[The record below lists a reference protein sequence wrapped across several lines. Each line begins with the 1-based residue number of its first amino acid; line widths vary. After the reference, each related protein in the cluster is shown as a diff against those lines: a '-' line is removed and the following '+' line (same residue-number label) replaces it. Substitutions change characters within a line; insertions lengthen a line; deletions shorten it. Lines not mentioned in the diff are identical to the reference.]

1 MPSHVSD
8 SLLYG
13 ASFSTPEFLEIFND
27 HARVQAWFDV
37 EVALAKAQAELGVIP
52 EAAAIEITKKADV
65 KNVDVEEIG
74 KGISSTAHPLVP
86 AIRAL
91 EEICDNGAG
100 EFIHYGATTQDIM
113 DTGLVLQIKKSWP
126 LIVRDLKGT
135 RDGLIKL
142 AKDHRSTPMVGRTHG
157 QQALPL
163 TFGYK
168 CAVWVDEIERQLAR
182 CFEAEKRV
190 LSGNITGAVGTM
202 AAFGEQGREIQI
214 RALNHLTLTVPNICW
229 HSSRDR
235 ICELANL
242 MTQISGTLG
251 KIAREIYAL
260 QQVEFGEVAEPHHHG
275 KVGSSTMPHKR
286 NPAVVELAIGLS
298 RLIKAQQVAITDAA
312 FQEHERYSA
321 LLRVELAAVPEMMIY
336 IGALLAKMRGVIE
349 KLEVFPKRMRSN
361 LDMLGGL
368 LLSEKVMLCLGEKI
382 GKQTAHE
389 VVYEI
394 AMDSFEKEIPFKDSL
409 IGDKRV
415 SEHLGVDEVTALLD
429 PVAYIGESEKIVDDV
444 LSRVAQL
451 PYK

>member
-1 MPSHVSD
+1 MPSHASE

-13 ASFSTPEFLEIFND
+13 ASFSTSEFLDIFND

-37 EVALAKAQAELGVIP
+37 EVALAKAQGQLGVIP
-52 EAAAIEITKKADV
+52 EEAAQEISQKAV
-65 KNVDVEEIG
+65 VENVDVSEIG
-74 KGISSTAHPLVP
+74 QGISATAHPIVP

-100 EFIHYGATTQDIM
+100 EYIHYGATTQDIM

-126 LIVRDLKGT
+126 IILRDLTGIQ
-135 RDGLIKL
+135 DALIKL
-142 AKDHRSTPMVGRTHG
+142 AKKHRSTPMVGRTHG

-168 CAVWVDEIERQLAR
+168 CAVWVDEIGRQISR
-182 CFEAEKRV
+182 FKEAEARV

-202 AAFGEQGREIQI
+202 AAFGPKGREIQKI
-214 RALNHLTLTVPNICW
+214 ALDHLNLTVPNICW

-242 MTQISGTLG
+242 MTQISGSLG

-260 QQVEFGEVAEPHHHG
+260 QQVEFGELAEPHHHG

-298 RLIKAQQVAITDAA
+298 RLIRAQQVAITDAA

-321 LLRVELAAVPEMMIY
+321 LLRIELAAVPEMMIY
-336 IGALLAKMRGVIE
+336 SGALLSKMRTVLE
-349 KLEVFPKRMRSN
+349 KLEVYPKRMRSN

-368 LLSEKVMLCLGEKI
+368 LLSEKVMLALGEKI

-394 AMDSFEKEIPFKDSL
+394 AMDSFEKEIPFEDAL
-409 IGDKRV
+409 NGDERV
-415 SEHLGVDEVTALLD
+415 SNNLSSQEIGSLLD

-444 LSRVAQL
+444 LSRV
-451 PYK
+451 

>member
-1 MPSHVSD
+1 MPSHASE

-13 ASFSTPEFLEIFND
+13 ASFSTSEFLDIFND

-37 EVALAKAQAELGVIP
+37 EVALAKAQGQLGVIP
-52 EAAAIEITKKADV
+52 EEAAQEISQKAV
-65 KNVDVEEIG
+65 VENVDVSEIG
-74 KGISSTAHPLVP
+74 QGISATAHPIVP

-91 EEICDNGAG
+91 EDICDNGAG
-100 EFIHYGATTQDIM
+100 EYIHYGATTQDIM

-126 LIVRDLKGT
+126 IVLRDLTGIQ
-135 RDGLIKL
+135 DALIKL
-142 AKDHRSTPMVGRTHG
+142 AKKHRSTPMVGRTHG

-168 CAVWVDEIERQLAR
+168 CAVWVDEIGRQISR
-182 CFEAEKRV
+182 FREAEDRV

-202 AAFGEQGREIQI
+202 AAFGPKGREIQKI
-214 RALNHLTLTVPNICW
+214 ALDHLNLSVPNICW

-242 MTQISGTLG
+242 MTQISGSLG

-260 QQVEFGEVAEPHHHG
+260 QQVEFGELAEPHHHG

-298 RLIKAQQVAITDAA
+298 RLIRAQQVAITDAA

-321 LLRVELAAVPEMMIY
+321 LLRIELAAVPEMMIY
-336 IGALLAKMRGVIE
+336 SGALLSKMRTVLE
-349 KLEVFPKRMRSN
+349 KLEVYPKRMRSN

-368 LLSEKVMLCLGEKI
+368 LLSEKVMLALGEKI

-394 AMDSFEKEIPFKDSL
+394 AMDSFEKEIPFKDAL
-409 IGDKRV
+409 NGDKRV
-415 SEHLGVDEVTALLD
+415 SNNLSSQEIGSLLD

-444 LSRVAQL
+444 LSRV
-451 PYK
+451 

>member
-1 MPSHVSD
+1 MPSHASE

-13 ASFSTPEFLEIFND
+13 ASFSTSEFLDIFND

-37 EVALAKAQAELGVIP
+37 AVALAKAQGQLGVIP
-52 EAAAIEITKKADV
+52 EEAAQEISQKAV
-65 KNVDVEEIG
+65 VENVDVSEIG
-74 KGISSTAHPLVP
+74 QGISATAHPIVP

-100 EFIHYGATTQDIM
+100 EYIHYGATTQDVM

-126 LIVRDLKGT
+126 IILRDLTGIQ
-135 RDGLIKL
+135 DALIKL
-142 AKDHRSTPMVGRTHG
+142 AKKHRSTPMVGRTHG

-168 CAVWVDEIERQLAR
+168 CAVWVDEIGRQISR
-182 CFEAEKRV
+182 FREAEARV

-202 AAFGEQGREIQI
+202 AAFGPKGREIQKI
-214 RALNHLTLTVPNICW
+214 ALDHLNLSVPNICW

-242 MTQISGTLG
+242 MTQISGSLG

-260 QQVEFGEVAEPHHHG
+260 QQVEFGELAEPHHHG

-298 RLIKAQQVAITDAA
+298 RLIRAQQVAITDAA

-321 LLRVELAAVPEMMIY
+321 LLRIELAAVPEMMIY
-336 IGALLAKMRGVIE
+336 SGALLSKMRTVLE
-349 KLEVFPKRMRSN
+349 KLEVYPKRMRSN

-368 LLSEKVMLCLGEKI
+368 LLSEKVMLALGEKI

-394 AMDSFEKEIPFKDSL
+394 AMDSFEKEIPFKDAL
-409 IGDKRV
+409 NGDKRV
-415 SEHLGVDEVTALLD
+415 SNNLSSQEIGSLLD

-444 LSRVAQL
+444 LSRV
-451 PYK
+451 

>member
-1 MPSHVSD
+1 MPSHASE

-13 ASFSTPEFLEIFND
+13 ASFSTSEFLDIFND

-37 EVALAKAQAELGVIP
+37 EVALAKAQGQLGVIP
-52 EAAAIEITKKADV
+52 EEAAQEISQKAV
-65 KNVDVEEIG
+65 VENVDVSEIG
-74 KGISSTAHPLVP
+74 QGISAPAHPIVP

-100 EFIHYGATTQDIM
+100 EYIHYGATTQDVM

-126 LIVRDLKGT
+126 IILRDLTGIQ
-135 RDGLIKL
+135 DALIKL
-142 AKDHRSTPMVGRTHG
+142 AKKHRSTPMVGRTHG

-168 CAVWVDEIERQLAR
+168 CAVWVDEIGRQISR
-182 CFEAEKRV
+182 FREAEARV

-202 AAFGEQGREIQI
+202 AAFGPKGREIQKI
-214 RALNHLTLTVPNICW
+214 ALDHLNLTVPNICW

-242 MTQISGTLG
+242 MTQISGSLG

-260 QQVEFGEVAEPHHHG
+260 QQVEFGELAEPHHHG

-298 RLIKAQQVAITDAA
+298 RLIRAQQVAITDAA

-321 LLRVELAAVPEMMIY
+321 LLRIELAAVPEMMIY
-336 IGALLAKMRGVIE
+336 SGALLSKMRTVLE
-349 KLEVFPKRMRSN
+349 KLEVYPKRMRSN

-368 LLSEKVMLCLGEKI
+368 LLSEKVMLALGEKI

-389 VVYEI
+389 IVYEI
-394 AMDSFEKEIPFKDSL
+394 AMDSFEKEIPFKDAL
-409 IGDKRV
+409 NGDKRV
-415 SEHLGVDEVTALLD
+415 SNNLSSQEIGSLLD
-429 PVAYIGESEKIVDDV
+429 PVAYIGESEEIVDDV
-444 LSRVAQL
+444 LSRV
-451 PYK
+451 

>member
-1 MPSHVSD
+1 MPSHASE

-13 ASFSTPEFLEIFND
+13 ASFSTSEFLDIFND

-37 EVALAKAQAELGVIP
+37 EVALAKAQGQLGVIP
-52 EAAAIEITKKADV
+52 EEAAQEISQKAV
-65 KNVDVEEIG
+65 VENVDVSEIG
-74 KGISSTAHPLVP
+74 QGISATAHPIVP

-91 EEICDNGAG
+91 EDICDNGAG
-100 EFIHYGATTQDIM
+100 EYIHYGATTQDIM

-126 LIVRDLKGT
+126 IILRDLTGIQ
-135 RDGLIKL
+135 DALIKL
-142 AKDHRSTPMVGRTHG
+142 AKEHRSTPMVGRTHG

-168 CAVWVDEIERQLAR
+168 CAVWVDEIGRQISR
-182 CFEAEKRV
+182 FKEAEARV

-202 AAFGEQGREIQI
+202 AAFGPKGREIQKI
-214 RALNHLTLTVPNICW
+214 ALDHLNLTVPNICW

-242 MTQISGTLG
+242 MTQISGSLG

-260 QQVEFGEVAEPHHHG
+260 QQVEFGELAEPHHHG

-298 RLIKAQQVAITDAA
+298 RLIRAQQVAITDAA

-321 LLRVELAAVPEMMIY
+321 FLRIELAAVPEMMIY
-336 IGALLAKMRGVIE
+336 SGALLSKMRTVLE
-349 KLEVFPKRMRSN
+349 KLEVYPKRMRSN

-368 LLSEKVMLCLGEKI
+368 LLSEKVMLALGEKI

-394 AMDSFEKEIPFKDSL
+394 AMDSFEKEIPFKDAL
-409 IGDKRV
+409 NGDKRV
-415 SEHLGVDEVTALLD
+415 SNNLSSQKIGSLLD

-444 LSRVAQL
+444 LSRV
-451 PYK
+451 

>member
-1 MPSHVSD
+1 MPSHASE

-13 ASFSTPEFLEIFND
+13 ASFSTSEFLDIFND

-37 EVALAKAQAELGVIP
+37 EVALAKAQGQLGVIP
-52 EAAAIEITKKADV
+52 EEAAQEISQKAV
-65 KNVDVEEIG
+65 VENVDVSEIG
-74 KGISSTAHPLVP
+74 QGISATAHPIVP

-91 EEICDNGAG
+91 EDICDNGAG
-100 EFIHYGATTQDIM
+100 EYIHYGATTQDIM

-126 LIVRDLKGT
+126 IILRDLTGIQ
-135 RDGLIKL
+135 DALIKL
-142 AKDHRSTPMVGRTHG
+142 AKKHRSTPMVGRTHG

-168 CAVWVDEIERQLAR
+168 CAVWVDEIGRQISR
-182 CFEAEKRV
+182 FKEAEARV

-202 AAFGEQGREIQI
+202 AAFGPKGREIQKI
-214 RALNHLTLTVPNICW
+214 ALDHLNLTVPNICW

-242 MTQISGTLG
+242 MTQISGSLG

-260 QQVEFGEVAEPHHHG
+260 QQVEFGELAEPHHHG

-298 RLIKAQQVAITDAA
+298 RLIRAQQVAITDAA

-321 LLRVELAAVPEMMIY
+321 LLRIELAAVPEMMIY
-336 IGALLAKMRGVIE
+336 SGALLSKMRTVLE
-349 KLEVFPKRMRSN
+349 KLEVYPKRMRSN

-368 LLSEKVMLCLGEKI
+368 LLSEKVMLALGEKI

-394 AMDSFEKEIPFKDSL
+394 AMDSFEKEIPFKDAL
-409 IGDKRV
+409 NGDERV
-415 SEHLGVDEVTALLD
+415 SNNLSSQEIGSLLD

-444 LSRVAQL
+444 LSRV
-451 PYK
+451 

>member
-1 MPSHVSD
+1 MPSHASE

-13 ASFSTPEFLEIFND
+13 ASFSTSEFLDIFND

-37 EVALAKAQAELGVIP
+37 EVALAKAQGQLGVIP
-52 EAAAIEITKKADV
+52 EEAAQEISQKAV
-65 KNVDVEEIG
+65 VENVDVSEIG
-74 KGISSTAHPLVP
+74 QGISATAHPIVP

-100 EFIHYGATTQDIM
+100 EYIHYGATTQDVM

-126 LIVRDLKGT
+126 IILRDLTGIQ
-135 RDGLIKL
+135 DALIKL
-142 AKDHRSTPMVGRTHG
+142 AKKHRSTPMVGRTHG

-168 CAVWVDEIERQLAR
+168 CAVWVDEIGRQISR
-182 CFEAEKRV
+182 FKEAEDRV

-202 AAFGEQGREIQI
+202 AAFGPKGREIQKI
-214 RALNHLTLTVPNICW
+214 ALDHLNLSVPNICW

-242 MTQISGTLG
+242 MTQISGSLG

-260 QQVEFGEVAEPHHHG
+260 QQVEFGELAEPHHHG

-298 RLIKAQQVAITDAA
+298 RLIRAQQVAITDAA

-321 LLRVELAAVPEMMIY
+321 LLRIELAAVPEMMIY
-336 IGALLAKMRGVIE
+336 SGALLSKMRTVLE
-349 KLEVFPKRMRSN
+349 KLEVYPKRMRSN

-368 LLSEKVMLCLGEKI
+368 LLSEKVMLALGEKI

-394 AMDSFEKEIPFKDSL
+394 AMDSFEKEIPFKDAL
-409 IGDKRV
+409 NGDKRV
-415 SEHLGVDEVTALLD
+415 SNNLSSQEIGSLLD

-444 LSRVAQL
+444 LSRV
-451 PYK
+451 

>member
-1 MPSHVSD
+1 MASHASE

-37 EVALAKAQAELGVIP
+37 EVALAKAQGELDVIP
-52 EAAAIEITKKADV
+52 AEAAIEISEKAYV
-65 KNVDVEEIG
+65 ENVDVAEIG
-74 KGISSTAHPLVP
+74 KGISATAHPIVP

-91 EEICDNGAG
+91 EQICEDGAG
-100 EFIHYGATTQDIM
+100 EYIHYGATTQDIM

-126 LIVRDLKGT
+126 IILRDLLGIQ
-135 RDGLIKL
+135 GALINL
-142 AKDHRSTPMVGRTHG
+142 AKQHRSTPMVGRTHG

-168 CAVWVDEIERQLAR
+168 CAVWVDEISRQLAR
-182 CFEAEKRV
+182 FREAEPRV

-202 AAFGEQGREIQI
+202 AAFGSQGREIQKL
-214 RALNHLTLTVPNICW
+214 ALNYLDLAVPNICW

-242 MTQISGTLG
+242 LTQISGSLG
-251 KIAREIYAL
+251 KIAREIYTL
-260 QQVEFGEVAEPHHHG
+260 QQVEFGELAEPHHQG

-286 NPAVVELAIGLS
+286 NPAIVELAIGLS
-298 RLIKAQQVAITDAA
+298 RLIRAQQVAITDAA
-312 FQEHERYSA
+312 FQENERYSA

-336 IGALLAKMRGVIE
+336 TGALLSKMRGVLE

-368 LLSEKVMLCLGEKI
+368 LLSEKVMLALGEKI

-394 AMDSFEKEIPFKDSL
+394 AMESFEKEIPFQESL
-409 IGDKRV
+409 IGDIRV
-415 SEHLGVDEVTALLD
+415 SKHLSAQEIGLLLD

-444 LSRVAQL
+444 LASVQTTL
-451 PYK
+451 

>member
-1 MPSHVSD
+1 MPSHVSE

-13 ASFSTPEFLEIFND
+13 ASFSTAEFLSIFND

-37 EVALAKAQAELGVIP
+37 EVALAKAQGQLGVIP
-52 EAAAIEITKKADV
+52 KEAAQEIAQKAAV
-65 KNVDVEEIG
+65 ENVDVSEIG
-74 KGISSTAHPLVP
+74 KGISATAHPIVP

-91 EEICDNGAG
+91 EEICNDGAG
-100 EFIHYGATTQDIM
+100 EYIHYGATTQDIM
-113 DTGLVLQIKKSWP
+113 DTGLVLQVKKSWP
-126 LIVRDLKGT
+126 IILRDLTGIQ
-135 RDGLIKL
+135 DALIKL
-142 AKDHRSTPMVGRTHG
+142 AKEHRSTPMVGRTHG

-168 CAVWVDEIERQLAR
+168 CAVWIDEIGRQISR
-182 CFEAEKRV
+182 FNEAKPRV

-202 AAFGEQGREIQI
+202 AAFGPKGREIQKI
-214 RALNHLTLTVPNICW
+214 ALEHLGLTVPNICW

-242 MTQISGTLG
+242 MTQISGSLG
-251 KIAREIYAL
+251 KIAREIYSL
-260 QQVEFGEVAEPHHHG
+260 QQVEFGELAEPHHHG

-298 RLIKAQQVAITDAA
+298 RLIRAQQVAITDAA

-321 LLRVELAAVPEMMIY
+321 LLRIELAAVPEMMIY
-336 IGALLAKMRGVIE
+336 SGALLSKMRTVLE
-349 KLEVFPKRMRSN
+349 KLEVYPKRMRSN

-368 LLSEKVMLCLGEKI
+368 LLSEKVMLALGEKI

-394 AMDSFEKEIPFKDSL
+394 AMGSFEKEIPFKDAL
-409 IGDKRV
+409 NADERV
-415 SEHLGVDEVTALLD
+415 SNHLNSQEIGSLLD
-429 PVAYIGESEKIVDDV
+429 PVSYIGESEKIVDDV
-444 LSRVAQL
+444 LSRV
-451 PYK
+451 

>member
-1 MPSHVSD
+1 MPSHASE

-13 ASFSTPEFLEIFND
+13 ASFSTSEFLDIFND

-37 EVALAKAQAELGVIP
+37 EVALAKAQGQLGVIP
-52 EAAAIEITKKADV
+52 EEAAQEISQKAV
-65 KNVDVEEIG
+65 VENVDVSEIG
-74 KGISSTAHPLVP
+74 QGISATAHPIVP

-100 EFIHYGATTQDIM
+100 EYIHYGATTQDVM

-126 LIVRDLKGT
+126 IILRDLTGIQ
-135 RDGLIKL
+135 DALIKL
-142 AKDHRSTPMVGRTHG
+142 AKKHRSTPMVGRTHG

-168 CAVWVDEIERQLAR
+168 CAVWVDEIGRQISR
-182 CFEAEKRV
+182 FREAEARV

-202 AAFGEQGREIQI
+202 AAFGPKGREIQKI
-214 RALNHLTLTVPNICW
+214 ALDHLNLTVPNICW

-242 MTQISGTLG
+242 MTQISGSLG

-260 QQVEFGEVAEPHHHG
+260 QQVEFGELAEPHHHG

-298 RLIKAQQVAITDAA
+298 RLIRAQQVAITDAA

-321 LLRVELAAVPEMMIY
+321 LLRIELAAVPEMMIY
-336 IGALLAKMRGVIE
+336 SGALLSKMRTVLE
-349 KLEVFPKRMRSN
+349 KLEVYPKRMRSN

-368 LLSEKVMLCLGEKI
+368 LLSEKVMLALGEKI

-389 VVYEI
+389 IVYEI
-394 AMDSFEKEIPFKDSL
+394 AMDSFEKEIPFKDAL
-409 IGDKRV
+409 NGDKRV
-415 SEHLGVDEVTALLD
+415 SNNLSSQEIGSLLD

-444 LSRVAQL
+444 LSRV
-451 PYK
+451 

>member
-1 MPSHVSD
+1 MNESHRR
-8 SLLYG
+8 
-13 ASFSTPEFLEIFND
+13 FSK
-27 HARVQAWFDV
+27 AVV
-37 EVALAKAQAELGVIP
+37 E
-52 EAAAIEITKKADV
+52 
-65 KNVDVEEIG
+65 NVDVSEIG
-74 KGISSTAHPLVP
+74 QGISATAHPIVP

-100 EFIHYGATTQDIM
+100 EYIHYGATTQDVM

-126 LIVRDLKGT
+126 IILRDLTGIQ
-135 RDGLIKL
+135 DALIKL
-142 AKDHRSTPMVGRTHG
+142 AKKHRSTPMVGRTHG

-168 CAVWVDEIERQLAR
+168 CAVWVDEIGRQISR
-182 CFEAEKRV
+182 FKEAEDRV

-202 AAFGEQGREIQI
+202 AAFGPKGREIQKI
-214 RALNHLTLTVPNICW
+214 ALDHLNLSVPNICW

-242 MTQISGTLG
+242 MTQISGSLG

-260 QQVEFGEVAEPHHHG
+260 QQVEFGELAEPHHHG

-298 RLIKAQQVAITDAA
+298 RLIRAQQVAITDAA

-321 LLRVELAAVPEMMIY
+321 LLRIELAAVPEMMIY
-336 IGALLAKMRGVIE
+336 SGALLSKMRTVLE
-349 KLEVFPKRMRSN
+349 KLEVYPKRMRSN

-368 LLSEKVMLCLGEKI
+368 LLSEKVMLALGEKI

-394 AMDSFEKEIPFKDSL
+394 AMDSFEKEIPFKDAL
-409 IGDKRV
+409 NGDERV
-415 SEHLGVDEVTALLD
+415 SNNLSSQEIGSLLD

-444 LSRVAQL
+444 LSRV
-451 PYK
+451 

>member
-1 MPSHVSD
+1 MPSHASE

-13 ASFSTPEFLEIFND
+13 ASFSTAEFLSIFND

-37 EVALAKAQAELGVIP
+37 EVALAKAQGQLGVIP
-52 EAAAIEITKKADV
+52 KEAAQEIAQKAAV
-65 KNVDVEEIG
+65 ENVDVSEIG
-74 KGISSTAHPLVP
+74 KGISATAHPIVP

-91 EEICDNGAG
+91 EEICNDGAG
-100 EFIHYGATTQDIM
+100 EYIHYGATTQDIM
-113 DTGLVLQIKKSWP
+113 DTGLVLQVKKSWP
-126 LIVRDLKGT
+126 IILRDLTGIQ
-135 RDGLIKL
+135 DALIKL
-142 AKDHRSTPMVGRTHG
+142 AKEHRSTPMVGRTHG

-168 CAVWVDEIERQLAR
+168 CAVWIDEIGRQISR
-182 CFEAEKRV
+182 FNEAEPRV

-202 AAFGEQGREIQI
+202 AAFGPKGREIQKI
-214 RALNHLTLTVPNICW
+214 ALEYLGLTVPNICW

-242 MTQISGTLG
+242 MTQISGSLG
-251 KIAREIYAL
+251 KIAREIYSL
-260 QQVEFGEVAEPHHHG
+260 QQVEFGELAEPHHHG

-298 RLIKAQQVAITDAA
+298 RLIRAQQVAITDAA

-321 LLRVELAAVPEMMIY
+321 LLRIELAAVPEMMIY
-336 IGALLAKMRGVIE
+336 SGALLSKMRTVLE
-349 KLEVFPKRMRSN
+349 KLEVYPKRMRSN

-368 LLSEKVMLCLGEKI
+368 LLSEKVMLALGEKI

-394 AMDSFEKEIPFKDSL
+394 AMDSFEKEIPFKDAL
-409 IGDKRV
+409 NADERV
-415 SEHLGVDEVTALLD
+415 SNHLNSQEIGSLLD
-429 PVAYIGESEKIVDDV
+429 PVSYIGESEKIVDDV
-444 LSRVAQL
+444 LSRV
-451 PYK
+451 

>member
-1 MPSHVSD
+1 MPSHASE

-13 ASFSTPEFLEIFND
+13 ASFSTSEFLDIFND

-37 EVALAKAQAELGVIP
+37 EVALAKAQGQLGVIP
-52 EAAAIEITKKADV
+52 EEAAQEISQKAV
-65 KNVDVEEIG
+65 VENVDVSEIG
-74 KGISSTAHPLVP
+74 QGISATAHPIVP

-91 EEICDNGAG
+91 EEICNNGAG
-100 EFIHYGATTQDIM
+100 EYIHYGATTQDVM

-126 LIVRDLKGT
+126 IILRDLTGIQ
-135 RDGLIKL
+135 DALIKL
-142 AKDHRSTPMVGRTHG
+142 AKKHRSTPMVGRTHG

-168 CAVWVDEIERQLAR
+168 CAVWVDEIGRQISR
-182 CFEAEKRV
+182 FREAEARV

-202 AAFGEQGREIQI
+202 AAFGPKGREIQKI
-214 RALNHLTLTVPNICW
+214 ALDHLNLTVPNICW

-242 MTQISGTLG
+242 MTQISGSLG

-260 QQVEFGEVAEPHHHG
+260 QQVEFGELAEPHHHG

-298 RLIKAQQVAITDAA
+298 RLIRAQQVAITDAA

-321 LLRVELAAVPEMMIY
+321 LLRIELAAVPEMMIY
-336 IGALLAKMRGVIE
+336 SGALLSKMRTVLE
-349 KLEVFPKRMRSN
+349 KLEVYPKRMRSN

-368 LLSEKVMLCLGEKI
+368 LLSEKVMLALGEKI
-382 GKQTAHE
+382 GKQTTHE

-394 AMDSFEKEIPFKDSL
+394 AMDSFEKEIPFKDAL
-409 IGDKRV
+409 NGDERV
-415 SEHLGVDEVTALLD
+415 SNNLSSQEIGSLLD

-444 LSRVAQL
+444 LSRV
-451 PYK
+451 

>member
-1 MPSHVSD
+1 MPSHASE

-13 ASFSTPEFLEIFND
+13 ASFSTSEFLDIFND

-37 EVALAKAQAELGVIP
+37 EVALAKAQGQLGVIP
-52 EAAAIEITKKADV
+52 EEAAQEISQKAV
-65 KNVDVEEIG
+65 VENVDVSEIG
-74 KGISSTAHPLVP
+74 QGISATAHPIVP

-100 EFIHYGATTQDIM
+100 EYIHYGATTQDIM

-126 LIVRDLKGT
+126 IILRDLTGIQ
-135 RDGLIKL
+135 DALIKL
-142 AKDHRSTPMVGRTHG
+142 AKKHRSTPMVGRTHG

-168 CAVWVDEIERQLAR
+168 CAVWVDEIGRQISR
-182 CFEAEKRV
+182 FKEAEDRV

-202 AAFGEQGREIQI
+202 AAFGPKGREIQKI
-214 RALNHLTLTVPNICW
+214 ALDHLNLTVPNICW

-242 MTQISGTLG
+242 MTQISGSLG

-260 QQVEFGEVAEPHHHG
+260 QQVEFGELAEPHHHG

-298 RLIKAQQVAITDAA
+298 RLIRAQQVAITDAA

-321 LLRVELAAVPEMMIY
+321 LLRIELAAVPEMMIY
-336 IGALLAKMRGVIE
+336 SGALLSKMRTVLE
-349 KLEVFPKRMRSN
+349 KLEVYPKRMRSN

-368 LLSEKVMLCLGEKI
+368 LLSEKVMLALGEKI

-389 VVYEI
+389 IVYEI
-394 AMDSFEKEIPFKDSL
+394 AMDSFEKEIPFKDAL
-409 IGDKRV
+409 NGDERV
-415 SEHLGVDEVTALLD
+415 SNNLSSQEIGSLLD

-444 LSRVAQL
+444 LSRV
-451 PYK
+451 

>member
-1 MPSHVSD
+1 
-8 SLLYG
+8 
-13 ASFSTPEFLEIFND
+13 
-27 HARVQAWFDV
+27 
-37 EVALAKAQAELGVIP
+37 
-52 EAAAIEITKKADV
+52 
-65 KNVDVEEIG
+65 
-74 KGISSTAHPLVP
+74 
-86 AIRAL
+86 
-91 EEICDNGAG
+91 
-100 EFIHYGATTQDIM
+100 M

-126 LIVRDLKGT
+126 IILRDLTGIQ
-135 RDGLIKL
+135 DALIKL
-142 AKDHRSTPMVGRTHG
+142 AKKHRSTPMVGRTHG

-168 CAVWVDEIERQLAR
+168 CAVWVDEIGRQISR
-182 CFEAEKRV
+182 FKEAEDRV

-202 AAFGEQGREIQI
+202 AAFGPKGREIQKI
-214 RALNHLTLTVPNICW
+214 ALDHLNLTVPNICW

-242 MTQISGTLG
+242 MTQISGSLG

-260 QQVEFGEVAEPHHHG
+260 QQVEFGELAEPHHHG

-298 RLIKAQQVAITDAA
+298 RLIRAQQVAITDAA

-321 LLRVELAAVPEMMIY
+321 LLRIELAAVPEMMIY
-336 IGALLAKMRGVIE
+336 SGALLSKMRTVLE
-349 KLEVFPKRMRSN
+349 KLEVYPKRMRSN

-368 LLSEKVMLCLGEKI
+368 LLSEKVMLALGEKI

-394 AMDSFEKEIPFKDSL
+394 AMDSFEKEIPFKDAL
-409 IGDKRV
+409 NGDKRV
-415 SEHLGVDEVTALLD
+415 SNNLSSQEIGSLLD

-444 LSRVAQL
+444 LSRV
-451 PYK
+451 

>member
-1 MPSHVSD
+1 MPSHASE

-13 ASFSTPEFLEIFND
+13 ASFSTSEFLDIFND

-37 EVALAKAQAELGVIP
+37 EVALAKAQGQLGVIP
-52 EAAAIEITKKADV
+52 EEAAQEISQKAV
-65 KNVDVEEIG
+65 VENVDVSEIG
-74 KGISSTAHPLVP
+74 QGISATAHPIVP

-100 EFIHYGATTQDIM
+100 EYIHYGATTQDIM

-126 LIVRDLKGT
+126 IILRDLTGIQ
-135 RDGLIKL
+135 DALIKL
-142 AKDHRSTPMVGRTHG
+142 AKKHRSTPMVGRTHG

-168 CAVWVDEIERQLAR
+168 CAVWVDEIGRQISR
-182 CFEAEKRV
+182 FKEAEARV

-202 AAFGEQGREIQI
+202 AAFGPKGREIQKI
-214 RALNHLTLTVPNICW
+214 ALDHLNLTVPNICW

-242 MTQISGTLG
+242 MTQISGSLG

-260 QQVEFGEVAEPHHHG
+260 QQVEFGELAEPHHHG

-298 RLIKAQQVAITDAA
+298 RLIRAQQVAITDAA

-321 LLRVELAAVPEMMIY
+321 LLRIELAAVPEMMIY
-336 IGALLAKMRGVIE
+336 SGALLSKMRTVLE
-349 KLEVFPKRMRSN
+349 KLEVYPKRMRSN

-368 LLSEKVMLCLGEKI
+368 LLSEKVMLALGEKI

-394 AMDSFEKEIPFKDSL
+394 AMDSFEKEIPFKDAL
-409 IGDKRV
+409 NGDERV
-415 SEHLGVDEVTALLD
+415 SNNLSSQEIGSLLD

-444 LSRVAQL
+444 LSRV
-451 PYK
+451 

>member
-1 MPSHVSD
+1 MPSHASE

-13 ASFSTPEFLEIFND
+13 ASFSTSEFLDIFND

-37 EVALAKAQAELGVIP
+37 EVALAKAQGQLGVIP
-52 EAAAIEITKKADV
+52 EEAAQEISQKAV
-65 KNVDVEEIG
+65 VENVDVSEIG
-74 KGISSTAHPLVP
+74 QGISATAHPIVP

-100 EFIHYGATTQDIM
+100 EYIHYGATTQDVM

-126 LIVRDLKGT
+126 IILRDLTGIQ
-135 RDGLIKL
+135 DALIKL
-142 AKDHRSTPMVGRTHG
+142 AKKHRSTPMVGRTHG

-168 CAVWVDEIERQLAR
+168 CAVWVDEIGRQISR
-182 CFEAEKRV
+182 FKEAEARV

-202 AAFGEQGREIQI
+202 AAFGPKGREIQKI
-214 RALNHLTLTVPNICW
+214 ALDHLNLTVPNICW

-242 MTQISGTLG
+242 MTQISGSLG

-260 QQVEFGEVAEPHHHG
+260 QQVEFGELAEPHHHG

-298 RLIKAQQVAITDAA
+298 RLIRAQQVAITDAA

-321 LLRVELAAVPEMMIY
+321 LLRIELAAVPEMMIY
-336 IGALLAKMRGVIE
+336 SGALLSKMRTVLE
-349 KLEVFPKRMRSN
+349 KLEVYPKRMRSN

-368 LLSEKVMLCLGEKI
+368 LLSEKVMLALGEKI

-394 AMDSFEKEIPFKDSL
+394 AMDSFEKEIPFKDAL
-409 IGDKRV
+409 NGDKRV
-415 SEHLGVDEVTALLD
+415 SNNLSSQEIGSLLD

-444 LSRVAQL
+444 LSRV
-451 PYK
+451 

>member
-1 MPSHVSD
+1 MPSHASE

-13 ASFSTPEFLEIFND
+13 ASFSTSEFLDIFND

-37 EVALAKAQAELGVIP
+37 EVALAKAQGQLGVIP
-52 EAAAIEITKKADV
+52 EEAAQEISQKAV
-65 KNVDVEEIG
+65 VENVDVSEIG
-74 KGISSTAHPLVP
+74 QGISATAHPIVP

-91 EEICDNGAG
+91 EDICDNGAG
-100 EFIHYGATTQDIM
+100 DYIHYGATTQDIM

-126 LIVRDLKGT
+126 IILRDLTGIQ
-135 RDGLIKL
+135 DALIKL
-142 AKDHRSTPMVGRTHG
+142 AKKHRSTPMVGRTHG

-168 CAVWVDEIERQLAR
+168 CAVWVDEIGRQISR
-182 CFEAEKRV
+182 FKEAEARV

-202 AAFGEQGREIQI
+202 AAFGPKGREIQKI
-214 RALNHLTLTVPNICW
+214 ALDHLNLTVPNICW

-242 MTQISGTLG
+242 MTHISGSLG

-260 QQVEFGEVAEPHHHG
+260 QQVEFGELAEPHHHG

-298 RLIKAQQVAITDAA
+298 RLIRAQQVAITDAA

-321 LLRVELAAVPEMMIY
+321 LLRIELAAVPEMMIY
-336 IGALLAKMRGVIE
+336 SGALLSKMRTVLE
-349 KLEVFPKRMRSN
+349 KLEVYPKRMRSN

-368 LLSEKVMLCLGEKI
+368 LLSEKVMLALGEKI

-394 AMDSFEKEIPFKDSL
+394 AMDSFEKEIPFKDAL
-409 IGDKRV
+409 NGDKRV
-415 SEHLGVDEVTALLD
+415 SNNLSSQEIGLLLD

-444 LSRVAQL
+444 LSRV
-451 PYK
+451 

>member
-1 MPSHVSD
+1 MPSHASE

-13 ASFSTPEFLEIFND
+13 ASFSTPEFLTIFND

-37 EVALAKAQAELGVIP
+37 EVALAKAQGQLGVIP
-52 EAAAIEITKKADV
+52 QEAAQEIAQKAAV
-65 KNVDVEEIG
+65 ENVDVSEIG
-74 KGISSTAHPLVP
+74 KGISATAHPIVP

-91 EEICDNGAG
+91 EEICDAGAG
-100 EFIHYGATTQDIM
+100 EYIHYGATTQDIM
-113 DTGLVLQIKKSWP
+113 DTGLVLQVKKSWP
-126 LIVRDLKGT
+126 IILRDLTGIQ
-135 RDGLIKL
+135 DALIKL
-142 AKDHRSTPMVGRTHG
+142 AKEHRSTPMVGRTHG

-168 CAVWVDEIERQLAR
+168 CAVWVDEIGRQIAR
-182 CFEAEKRV
+182 FREAESRV

-202 AAFGEQGREIQI
+202 AAFGPKGREIQKI
-214 RALNHLTLTVPNICW
+214 ALDHLGLTVPNICW

-242 MTQISGTLG
+242 MTQISGSLG
-251 KIAREIYAL
+251 KIAREIYSL
-260 QQVEFGEVAEPHHHG
+260 QQVEFGELAEPHHHG

-298 RLIKAQQVAITDAA
+298 RLIRAQQVAITDAA

-321 LLRVELAAVPEMMIY
+321 LLRIELAAIPEMMIY
-336 IGALLAKMRGVIE
+336 SGALLSKMRTVLE
-349 KLEVFPKRMRSN
+349 KLEVYPKRMRSN

-368 LLSEKVMLCLGEKI
+368 LLSEKVMLALGEKI

-394 AMDSFEKEIPFKDSL
+394 AMDSFEKEIPFKDAL
-409 IGDKRV
+409 NADKRV
-415 SEHLGVDEVTALLD
+415 SNHLNSQKIGSLLD

-444 LSRVAQL
+444 LSKV
-451 PYK
+451 

>member
-1 MPSHVSD
+1 MPSHASE

-13 ASFSTPEFLEIFND
+13 ASFSTSEFLDIFND

-37 EVALAKAQAELGVIP
+37 EVALAKAQGQLGVIP
-52 EAAAIEITKKADV
+52 KEAAQEISQKAV
-65 KNVDVEEIG
+65 VENVDVSEIG
-74 KGISSTAHPLVP
+74 QGISATAHPIVP

-100 EFIHYGATTQDIM
+100 EYIHYGATTQDVM

-126 LIVRDLKGT
+126 IILRDLTGIQ
-135 RDGLIKL
+135 DALIKL
-142 AKDHRSTPMVGRTHG
+142 AKKHRSTPMVGRTHG

-168 CAVWVDEIERQLAR
+168 CAVWVDEIGRQISR
-182 CFEAEKRV
+182 FKEAEDRV

-202 AAFGEQGREIQI
+202 AAFGPKGREIQKI
-214 RALNHLTLTVPNICW
+214 ALDHLNLSVPNICW

-242 MTQISGTLG
+242 MTQISGSLG

-260 QQVEFGEVAEPHHHG
+260 QQVEFGELAEPHHHG

-298 RLIKAQQVAITDAA
+298 RLIRAQQVAITDAA

-321 LLRVELAAVPEMMIY
+321 LLRIELAAVPEMMIY
-336 IGALLAKMRGVIE
+336 SGALLSKMRTVLE
-349 KLEVFPKRMRSN
+349 KLEVYPKRMRSN

-368 LLSEKVMLCLGEKI
+368 LLSEKVMLALGEKI

-394 AMDSFEKEIPFKDSL
+394 AMDSFEKEIPFKDAL
-409 IGDKRV
+409 NGDERV
-415 SEHLGVDEVTALLD
+415 SNNLSSQEIGSLLD

-444 LSRVAQL
+444 LSRV
-451 PYK
+451 

>member
-1 MPSHVSD
+1 MPSHASE

-13 ASFSTPEFLEIFND
+13 ASFSTSEFLDIFND

-37 EVALAKAQAELGVIP
+37 EVALAKAQGQLGVIP
-52 EAAAIEITKKADV
+52 EEAAQEISQKAV
-65 KNVDVEEIG
+65 VENVDVSEIG
-74 KGISSTAHPLVP
+74 QGISATAHPIVP

-100 EFIHYGATTQDIM
+100 EYIHYGATTQDIM

-126 LIVRDLKGT
+126 IILRDLTGIQ
-135 RDGLIKL
+135 DALIKL
-142 AKDHRSTPMVGRTHG
+142 AKKHRSTPMVGRTHG

-168 CAVWVDEIERQLAR
+168 CAVWVDEIGRQISR
-182 CFEAEKRV
+182 FREAEARV

-202 AAFGEQGREIQI
+202 AAFGPKGREIQKI
-214 RALNHLTLTVPNICW
+214 ALDHLNLTVPNICW

-242 MTQISGTLG
+242 MTQISGSLG

-260 QQVEFGEVAEPHHHG
+260 QQVEFGELAEPHHHG

-298 RLIKAQQVAITDAA
+298 RLIRAQQVAITDAA

-321 LLRVELAAVPEMMIY
+321 LLRIELAAVPEMMIY
-336 IGALLAKMRGVIE
+336 SGALLSKMRTVLE
-349 KLEVFPKRMRSN
+349 KLEVYPKRMRSN

-368 LLSEKVMLCLGEKI
+368 LLSEKVMLALGEKI

-389 VVYEI
+389 IVYEI
-394 AMDSFEKEIPFKDSL
+394 AMDSFEKEIPFKDAL
-409 IGDKRV
+409 NGDKRV
-415 SEHLGVDEVTALLD
+415 SNNLSSQEIGSLLD

-444 LSRVAQL
+444 LSRV
-451 PYK
+451 

>member
-1 MPSHVSD
+1 MPSHASE

-13 ASFSTPEFLEIFND
+13 ASFSTSEFLDIFND

-37 EVALAKAQAELGVIP
+37 EVALAKAQGQLGVIP
-52 EAAAIEITKKADV
+52 EEAAQEISQKAV
-65 KNVDVEEIG
+65 VENVDVSEIG
-74 KGISSTAHPLVP
+74 QGISATAHPIVP

-91 EEICDNGAG
+91 EDICDNGAG
-100 EFIHYGATTQDIM
+100 EYIHYGATTQDIM

-126 LIVRDLKGT
+126 IILRDLTGIQ
-135 RDGLIKL
+135 DALIKL
-142 AKDHRSTPMVGRTHG
+142 AKKHRSTPMVGRTHG

-168 CAVWVDEIERQLAR
+168 CAVWVDEIGRQISR
-182 CFEAEKRV
+182 FKEAEDRV

-202 AAFGEQGREIQI
+202 AAFGPKGREIQKI
-214 RALNHLTLTVPNICW
+214 ALDHLNLTVPNICW

-242 MTQISGTLG
+242 MTQISGSLG

-260 QQVEFGEVAEPHHHG
+260 QQVEFGELAEPHHHG

-298 RLIKAQQVAITDAA
+298 RLIRAQQVAITDAA

-321 LLRVELAAVPEMMIY
+321 LLRIELAAVPEMMIY
-336 IGALLAKMRGVIE
+336 SGALLSKMRTVLE
-349 KLEVFPKRMRSN
+349 KLEVYPKRMRSN

-368 LLSEKVMLCLGEKI
+368 LLSEKVMLARGEKI

-394 AMDSFEKEIPFKDSL
+394 AMDSFEKEIPFKDAL
-409 IGDKRV
+409 NGDERV
-415 SEHLGVDEVTALLD
+415 SNNLSSQKIGSLLD

-444 LSRVAQL
+444 LSRV
-451 PYK
+451 